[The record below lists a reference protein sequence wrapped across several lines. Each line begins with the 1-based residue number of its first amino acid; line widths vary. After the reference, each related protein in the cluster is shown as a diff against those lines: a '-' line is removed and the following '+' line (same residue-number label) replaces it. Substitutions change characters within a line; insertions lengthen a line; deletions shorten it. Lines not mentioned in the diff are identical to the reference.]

1 MRSTRIVEML
11 EVTEAAALAAGRWMG
26 KGDKHA
32 ADDAA
37 VEGMRA
43 AFNDVEIDGTIVIGE
58 GERDEAPML
67 FIGEKVGKGG
77 EKIDIAVDPLEGTN
91 LTADGQSNSLA
102 VLAFGP
108 AGTLLHAPDT
118 YMKKIAVGPE
128 AAHVVHIDASPTENI
143 INVAKA
149 MDRDVEDLV
158 VCILQRERHVDLIA
172 EVRAAGARIRLITD
186 GDVFGAVATAIEGTG
201 IHLYLGTGAAPEGV
215 LACAAMKCIGGCFMG
230 RFEWRSAE
238 EKARAVDMGT
248 CNIDEVLTM
257 DCLVNTDEAAFI
269 ATGVTDGEM
278 LRGVKYFGS
287 GARTNSVAMD
297 AKSRT
302 VRFIET
308 IYNTGSREVLGADGL
323 VPPHRALPAQERRTP
338 ANPAGPAPP
347 KAARTTPKAPHLSG
361 PLVCG
366 ESANGI
372 HGRCR
377 SALATRLP
385 RRRDSRRTRF
395 HHSRQLGT
403 RSRLWVRPARDR
415 PAWPGSPYCGNRCP

>member
-37 VEGMRA
+37 VEGMRK
-43 AFNDVEIDGTIVIGE
+43 AFNDVEIDGTVVIGE

-77 EKIDIAVDPLEGTN
+77 EPIDIAVDPLEGTN

-102 VLAFGP
+102 VLAFAP

-128 AAHVVHIDASPTENI
+128 AAEVVHIDASATENI
-143 INVAKA
+143 TNVAKA
-149 MDRDVEDLV
+149 LNRDVEDLV
-158 VCILQRERHVDLIA
+158 VCILQRERHVDLIR

-230 RFEWRSAE
+230 RFEWRSEE
-238 EKARAVDMGT
+238 EKARAVLMGT

-308 IYNTGSREVLGADGL
+308 IYNTGDE
-323 VPPHRALPAQERRTP
+323 
-338 ANPAGPAPP
+338 
-347 KAARTTPKAPHLSG
+347 K
-361 PLVCG
+361 
-366 ESANGI
+366 
-372 HGRCR
+372 
-377 SALATRLP
+377 
-385 RRRDSRRTRF
+385 F
-395 HHSRQLGT
+395 
-403 RSRLWVRPARDR
+403 WVRMD
-415 PAWPGSPYCGNRCP
+415 